1 MFLRSSYLFFL
12 LYFGSS
18 LTAESTIFSV
28 EATRDV
34 ILSNAE
40 TYPVP
45 PRNERSLFYIQRSKN
60 TNAIVYELNL
70 RADGRINE
78 EEPVHVFWLRYSS
91 DSTKAELNYIQK
103 NYAYGIESRTMPGKP
118 GQFVLNLVSYDKKKI
133 FLIPGSGSN
142 AYQAFTLINGRM
154 ALLDRIFIRLNGGTF
169 WFPVIE
175 EVEIKGRDPQT
186 REVLVEYF
194 KPESR

>member
-1 MFLRSSYLFFL
+1 MFLRISISIFLFVHCI
-12 LYFGSS
+12 S
-18 LTAESTIFSV
+18 LTAYASAASFKE
-28 EATRDV
+28 
-34 ILSNAE
+34 NADLIVSGLE

-70 RADGRINE
+70 KADGSINE

-103 NYAYGIESRTMPGKP
+103 NYAYGIESRMIPGKP

-133 FLIPGSGSN
+133 FLIPASGSS

-186 REVLVEYF
+186 HEVLVEYF
-194 KPESR
+194 KPESK